1 MSSAIVIER
10 ESLAEDWVWG
20 DNYLSITGTLTMYRI
35 IVKSMEIM
43 NNDDNKRSA
52 CIVSHI
58 TLSDEA
64 SGYHT

>member
-20 DNYLSITGTLTMYRI
+20 DNYLSITLTMYRI
-35 IVKSMEIM
+35 IVKSMEIV
-43 NNDDNKRSA
+43 NDDNKRSA

-64 SGYHT
+64 SGDHS